1 MTRRSDLRDVSDAG
15 ERVMRNVKG
24 VVGGAEELL
33 RATAHFSGEGL
44 AAARAR
50 VEEQIE
56 SLRETL
62 GDASEYATENARR
75 AVQNT
80 DRYVHKNPWQ
90 AIGIAMAVGVLLG
103 YFSGRR

>member
-1 MTRRSDLRDVSDAG
+1 MSRRSDMREMSDAS
-15 ERVMRNVKG
+15 ERVMKNVKG

-56 SLRETL
+56 DLRNTL
-62 GDASEYATENARR
+62 SDASEYATESARK
-75 AVQNT
+75 AAQQT

-90 AIGIAMAVGVLLG
+90 AIGVAMAVGMLLG
-103 YFSGRR
+103 FLSGRR